1 MAHEIF
7 HAVERRAKDTIFTQT
22 YRLQLWK
29 LGPLKNESGVAC
41 LAEIAGMEFARTLL
55 ALDFCPYLYDV
66 FFVSLYDAQAASDLY
81 RSICRLCSQ
90 PSIEETMSPQELR
103 EALDAEDE

>member
-1 MAHEIF
+1 
-7 HAVERRAKDTIFTQT
+7 
-22 YRLQLWK
+22 
-29 LGPLKNESGVAC
+29 
-41 LAEIAGMEFARTLL
+41 MEFARTLL

-103 EALDAEDE
+103 EALGRRGRISHFPSLHHKFQTTKAAPEKSGAVLVVCAGLLFVYFQQKIHY

>member
-1 MAHEIF
+1 MLMHF
-7 HAVERRAKDTIFTQT
+7 VK
-22 YRLQLWK
+22 QLF
-29 LGPLKNESGVAC
+29 LLCHN
-41 LAEIAGMEFARTLL
+41 ILL

>member
-7 HAVERRAKDTIFTQT
+7 HAVELRAKDTIFTQT

-66 FFVSLYDAQAASDLY
+66 FFVSLYDAPGRQRPVPQYLPPV
-81 RSICRLCSQ
+81 Q
-90 PSIEETMSPQELR
+90 P
-103 EALDAEDE
+103 AFD